1 MKCSFWTPWEPSI
14 LEIKV
19 TILKKTILFLIGLSV
34 LAFAALVAS
43 PAGAQDATIATLM
56 NAVKANPNSYD
67 AEFNLGVAYFNAQQY
82 DLAAPEFKRAHNLK
96 SSDTTSQ
103 EMFESSLGISAYL
116 KTDYPT
122 AISHLK
128 AVLNINPKNP
138 NANLLLG
145 NAYIQTNDYKDA
157 EAFLLGNIASSPD
170 KPQVLK
176 DSHEGLAKI
185 YMDQKNYTA
194 AEAQLAALLKLLSK
208 SQEADRYFGAAQNLG
223 VAYFQSAEGQ
233 PTSIQSGDYA
243 NAVSAWQK
251 ALSVHSDAQIEKFLG
266 FSYYNLGQFPDAIN
280 YYEQSLK
287 QNPNDSE
294 TYYNLAVAYNDNGL
308 YDEAAANFAQ
318 AFKIDPKDS
327 NATVGQAQ
335 ATEAAINADLEKG
348 SNYSLNSQYS
358 DAIDEWTKV
367 LGYQPDNKQAQD
379 FIADAKSKLAVDV
392 EKHYELGQ
400 TAYHNGNNVAA
411 LTEWNTALKMD
422 PSNAKAQSALN
433 KLKIKTSE
441 KITSLLSDGDE
452 FYAEK
457 DYAGAMDKYRQAA
470 KINPDSSAVKKAMK
484 KLKSTQG
491 DAFNTYYLAG
501 KSSEQKGDLKKALL
515 DYETASGIDPANAD
529 VKEKLFGVRKNL
541 SNKISQLLDD
551 GSALMDSGNKDQA
564 SKKFQ
569 QVLTLDPENV
579 RANDYIT
586 KMTGQTSEQKANSEN
601 VKTLYYEGVNLY
613 LDNKIPDAIDKW
625 KQCLVLDPGN
635 VNAQQNISKAQ
646 AKLESIKKLSGA

>member
-1 MKCSFWTPWEPSI
+1 VI
-14 LEIKV
+14 
-19 TILKKTILFLIGLSV
+19 ILKKVIFFVCLLV
-34 LAFAALVAS
+34 LGWGGQV
-43 PAGAQDATIATLM
+43 GAQDATIATLLD
-56 NAVKANPNSYD
+56 AVKANPNSYD
-67 AEFNLGVAYFNAQQY
+67 AHFNLGVSYFNTQQY
-82 DLAAPEFKRAHNLK
+82 DLAAPEFKRAHDLK
-96 SSDTTSQ
+96 SSDTASQ
-103 EMFESSLGISAYL
+103 EMYESSLGISAYL
-116 KTDYPT
+116 KADYPT

-128 AVLNINPKNP
+128 AVLSVNPKNP
-138 NANLLLG
+138 NANMLLG

-157 EAFLLGNIASSPD
+157 ENFLLGNIAASAD

-185 YMDQKNYTA
+185 YMDQKNYDA
-194 AEAQLAALLKLLSK
+194 AETQLTQLLKLLSK

-223 VAYFQSAEGQ
+223 VAYFQSK
-233 PTSIQSGDYA
+233 DYA
-243 NAVSAWQK
+243 DAVTAWQK
-251 ALSVHSDAQIEKFLG
+251 ALEVHSDAQIEKFLG
-266 FSYYNLGQFPDAIN
+266 FSYYNLGQFPEAIN
-280 YYEQSLK
+280 DYEQSLK
-287 QNPNDSE
+287 QNPDDSE

-308 YDEAAANFAQ
+308 YDEAATNFAQ

-327 NATVGQAQ
+327 NAAVGEAQ

-358 DAIDEWTKV
+358 DAIEEWQKV
-367 LGYQPDNKQAQD
+367 LGYQPANKQAQD

-392 EKHYELGQ
+392 ENHYQLGQ
-400 TAYHNGNNVAA
+400 SAYHKGNTVAA

-422 PSNAKAQSALN
+422 PSNEKVQSALN
-433 KLKIKTSE
+433 KLKVKTSE

-452 FYAEK
+452 LYAEK
-457 DYAGAMDKYRQAA
+457 DYAGAMDKYRLAA

-515 DYETASGIDPANAD
+515 DYETASGIDPANSD
-529 VKEKLFGVRKNL
+529 VKGKLFGVRKNL
-541 SNKISQLLDD
+541 SNKINQLLDE

-586 KMTGQTSEQKANSEN
+586 QMTGQTSEQKANSEN
-601 VKTLYYEGVNLY
+601 VKALYYEGVNLY

>member
-1 MKCSFWTPWEPSI
+1 
-14 LEIKV
+14 
-19 TILKKTILFLIGLSV
+19 
-34 LAFAALVAS
+34 
-43 PAGAQDATIATLM
+43 M

-82 DLAAPEFKRAHNLK
+82 DLAAPEFKRAHDLK

-103 EMFESSLGISAYL
+103 EMYESSLGISAYL
-116 KTDYPT
+116 KADYPT

-128 AVLNINPKNP
+128 AVLSVNPKNP

-176 DSHEGLAKI
+176 DAHEGLAKI
-185 YMDQKNYTA
+185 YMDQKNYKA
-194 AEAQLAALLKLLSK
+194 AEDQLTALLELLSK
-208 SQEADRYFGAAQNLG
+208 SKEADRYFGAAQNLG

-233 PTSIQSGDYA
+233 PTSIQAGDYA

-251 ALSVHSDAQIEKFLG
+251 ALQIHSDAQIEKFLG
-266 FSYYNLGQFPDAIN
+266 FSYYNLGQFPEAIN
-280 YYEQSLK
+280 DYELSLK
-287 QNPNDSE
+287 QNPDDSE

-327 NATVGQAQ
+327 NAAVGQAQ

-358 DAIDEWTKV
+358 DAIQEWEKV

-400 TAYHNGNNVAA
+400 TAYHNGNSVVA

-422 PSNAKAQSALN
+422 PSNEKAQEALN
-433 KLKIKTSE
+433 KLKLKTSE
-441 KITSLLSDGDE
+441 KISSLLSDGDE
-452 FYAEK
+452 LYAEK

-470 KINPDSSAVKKAMK
+470 KINPGSSAVKKAMK

-491 DAFNTYYLAG
+491 DAFNTYYAAG

-515 DYETASGIDPANAD
+515 DYETASGIDPSNGD
-529 VKEKLFGVRKNL
+529 VKDRLFGVRKNL
-541 SNKISQLLDD
+541 SNKISQLLDE
-551 GSALMDSGNKDQA
+551 GSVLMDSGNKDQA
-564 SKKFQ
+564 SQKFQ